1 MKYFY
6 LAVGLLA
13 AYVLI
18 VVFRFIYKVNHL
30 PTLPTIKHVEQTV
43 GSGSPLRYVA
53 GGDSTSVGVGAGG
66 VGTTYPAQILDNL
79 AKTHEVTYKNVGV
92 AGAKTQDLINTQLQ
106 QIISFNPDIVTIS
119 IGANDATHLWS
130 RTKTLANLKLIISE
144 LTSKTTASIY
154 LANIPNFSEGK
165 LLPAF
170 YIMLLEYRDFSLN
183 QSIQRIENSRVK
195 IANVH
200 DFTYPESSDRAK
212 TFAADNFHPNDAG
225 YRNWTGAFLK
235 ALYK

>member
-6 LAVGLLA
+6 LLVGLLA

-18 VVFRFIYKVNHL
+18 VVFRFIYKVNNL
-30 PTLPTIKHVEQTV
+30 PILPTINHVERTV
-43 GSGSPLRYVA
+43 GSGIPLRYVA
-53 GGDSTSVGVGAGG
+53 GGDSTSVGVGASSVSATY
-66 VGTTYPAQILDNL
+66 VGQILDNL
-79 AKTHEVTYKNVGV
+79 AKTHEVTFKNVGV
-92 AGAKTQDLINTQLQ
+92 SGANTQDLINTQLQ
-106 QIISFNPDIVTIS
+106 QIISFNPDVVTIS
-119 IGANDATHLWS
+119 IGANDATHLLS
-130 RTKTLANLKLIISE
+130 RAKTLANLKLIISE
-144 LTSKTTASIY
+144 LTSKTTANIY
-154 LANIPNFSEGK
+154 LANTPNFREGK

-183 QSIQRIENSRVK
+183 QNIERLETSRVK

-200 DFTYPESSDRAK
+200 DFTFPESSDRAK
-212 TFAADNFHPNDAG
+212 TFAADNFHPNDTG